1 MATHSSFL
9 AWRIPWAEEPGGLQ
23 SGGSRRVRRDRATKL
38 PDHRELL
45 VETHQL
51 CKRKILPQRG
61 SFQGLDST
69 PRGITVSRN
78 F

>member
-1 MATHSSFL
+1 MGFSLGAHEESDMTEPLNCQTIGSYW
-9 AWRIPWAEEPGGLQ
+9 WRHTCSAKGRFFPKG
-23 SGGSRRVRRDRATKL
+23 R
-38 PDHRELL
+38 
-45 VETHQL
+45 
-51 CKRKILPQRG
+51 